1 MWLKL
6 IFFLISAYF
15 KTGLNI
21 FCLAT
26 DLCDLGNRAGLCWA
40 GSIISQF
47 CSSLTDP
54 LASDWL
60 HVQWSIEQ
68 HYGIEK
74 ARKCKLNKPPPPPP
88 LLSCRTKAHL
98 TLTQQIFIEYLHRVR
113 HYTWHQGWGNQ
124 QESIPVFQVLIQ
136 GSRWQSFQL
145 LFPL

>member
-6 IFFLISAYF
+6 LFCLSSDYF

-26 DLCDLGNRAGLCWA
+26 DLCDLGNRAGLRWA

-68 HYGIEK
+68 PCGIEK
-74 ARKCKLNKPPPPPP
+74 ARKCQVNKAPP

-98 TLTQQIFIEYLHRVR
+98 TLTQQIFIEYLLHVR

-136 GSRWQSFQL
+136 GSRQQSFQL